1 MNADLLKAEREL
13 ARGNPSQARAAAWN
27 AIATIEPKELNRL
40 REVAAELD
48 EKLLLAE
55 IDRRGLL

>member
-13 ARGNPSQARAAAWN
+13 ARGNPSEARLSAWN
-27 AIATIEPKELNRL
+27 AIVTLEPEELNRL
-40 REVAAELD
+40 REVAEELD

-55 IDRRGLL
+55 IDRRGIP